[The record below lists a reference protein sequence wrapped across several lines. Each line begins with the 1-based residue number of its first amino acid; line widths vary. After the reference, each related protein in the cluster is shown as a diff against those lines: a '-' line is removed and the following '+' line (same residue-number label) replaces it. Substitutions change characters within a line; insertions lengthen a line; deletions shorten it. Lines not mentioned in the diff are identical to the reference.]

1 MKHEE
6 NNRNNYTPDTSDFL
20 HNEKDADQL
29 FQDILKGLD
38 MDSSYVPHSHHL
50 KYRSRF
56 FCRCALKGILAVAA
70 IGLFTVGGTGFFQ
83 KPSISSVK
91 AAPSSD
97 SSSARITFSVD
108 ALFPVSKVSATLNE
122 SEVSV
127 DTDGNQSYSIEVQEN
142 GYLLLDV
149 VSISGVHATQGITID
164 SIDDQAPVILSHSHE
179 DDKILIYAKDIGDSG
194 IDYNGIYASTYSSG
208 KVRPNSYDPGTGL
221 IVFPYPNEDMYI
233 MIPDKNGNKLIS
245 VLKPGLTSDSGT
257 Q

>member
-29 FQDILKGLD
+29 FQDIMTGLD
-38 MDSSYVPHSHHL
+38 MDFPYNVSSHHL
-50 KYRSRF
+50 KYRFRF
-56 FCRCALKGILAVAA
+56 FCRHIVK
-70 IGLFTVGGTGFFQ
+70 GLFIIAAFSLFTIGGTGVVQ
-83 KPSISSVK
+83 SPSISSVK

-149 VSISGVHATQGITID
+149 VSISGVHATQGISID

-208 KVRPNSYDPGTGL
+208 KVRPDSYDPGTGL
-221 IVFPYPNEDMYI
+221 IVFPYPSEDMYI